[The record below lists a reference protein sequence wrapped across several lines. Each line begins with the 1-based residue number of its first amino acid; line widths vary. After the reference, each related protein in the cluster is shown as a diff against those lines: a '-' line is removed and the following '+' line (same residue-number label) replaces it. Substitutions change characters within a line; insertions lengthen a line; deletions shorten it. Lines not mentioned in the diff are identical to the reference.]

1 MVRVEAIVLRHS
13 DWGEADRLLWLIT
26 QEMGKIQAVA
36 KGVRRIR
43 SRKAGHLE
51 PFTRASLLLAR
62 GRDLLIVT
70 QAETIDA
77 FLPLARTWPG
87 LRMPPT
93 WWSCWI
99 GSLTSRGKGASFL
112 CCLPIRSSGYRR
124 GQIHDSVIRYFEL
137 RLLDQVGF
145 RPELFNCLGCSRE
158 IKPES
163 QFFSAKAGGVL
174 CPKCGPGAPG
184 AIPISINALHLLRHF
199 QRSSFSEAMR
209 LGLSAEVNREVEILM
224 QHYLTYLLERGLN
237 TPPFLRRL
245 RSAAQDAKA

>member
-13 DWGEADRLLWLIT
+13 DWGEADRLVWLIT

-77 FLPLARTWPG
+77 FLPLREDLAGVTY
-87 LRMPPT
+87 
-93 WWSCWI
+93 
-99 GSLTSRGKGASFL
+99 ASYVVELLDRFTYEQGEGREL
-112 CCLPIRSSGYRR
+112 FVLLADTLKRLSEGTDP
-124 GQIHDSVIRYFEL
+124 DSVIRYFEL

-145 RPELFNCLGCSRE
+145 RPELFHCLGCGRD
-158 IKPES
+158 IQPES